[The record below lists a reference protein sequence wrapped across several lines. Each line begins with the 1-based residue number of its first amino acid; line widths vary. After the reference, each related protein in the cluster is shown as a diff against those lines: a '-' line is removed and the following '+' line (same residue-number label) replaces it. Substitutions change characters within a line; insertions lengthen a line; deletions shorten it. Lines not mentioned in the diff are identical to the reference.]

1 MEKGWIKLHRSIIKH
16 WIFKD
21 SDKFR
26 AWILILCEVNH
37 KEIKVNLGNKLIN
50 CKRGDSL
57 NSLDTWAK
65 LFGKGWNKSKV
76 RRFFKL
82 LESDNMIV
90 TKNEQKTTRL
100 TVCKYDSYQEVRN
113 ADETQVKRKRNAS
126 ETQVTPNKNDNNIKN
141 DNNTYTERDFI
152 SDWNK
157 TRTEVLNKP
166 SHINRVGF
174 EEKKYNT

>member
-1 MEKGWIKLHRSIIKH
+1 M
-16 WIFKD
+16 
-21 SDKFR
+21 
-26 AWILILCEVNH
+26 
-37 KEIKVNLGNKLIN
+37 NLGNKLIN

-126 ETQVTPNKNDNNIKN
+126 ETQVTPNKNDNN
-141 DNNTYTERDFI
+141 Y
-152 SDWNK
+152 
-157 TRTEVLNKP
+157 L
-166 SHINRVGF
+166 
-174 EEKKYNT
+174 

>member
-1 MEKGWIKLHRSIIKH
+1 
-16 WIFKD
+16 
-21 SDKFR
+21 
-26 AWILILCEVNH
+26 
-37 KEIKVNLGNKLIN
+37 
-50 CKRGDSL
+50 
-57 NSLDTWAK
+57 
-65 LFGKGWNKSKV
+65 
-76 RRFFKL
+76 
-82 LESDNMIV
+82 MIV